1 VTNKAA
7 PDKVAVLM
15 GGRSAER
22 QVSLWSGAGVL
33 EALRA
38 SGVNAYAFDPAER
51 ELIELKTG
59 GFTRAF
65 IALHG
70 RFGEDGSLQG
80 ALEQLRIPY
89 TGSGVMASAI
99 AMDKV
104 MTKRI
109 WIGAGLPTPRF
120 ALLDASTELRRV
132 PDDLG
137 LPLFIK
143 PPHEGSTIGVSKVD
157 GYSQMQAAYALAARY
172 DDIVLAEEFIDGAE
186 LTVPVLGAGATAKA
200 LPVIQII
207 APGGN
212 YDFEHKY
219 ESNDTQYLCPAP
231 LDPALTAEL
240 QALALSAYT
249 ALGCEGWGRVDFMLR
264 RRDNKPFLLEVNT
277 SPGMTSHS
285 LVPIAAKAVGIDYA
299 ALCVQLLQSASL
311 KIAEVTRA

>member
-1 VTNKAA
+1 VTNKVA

-38 SGVNAYAFDPAER
+38 SGVNAHAFDPAER

-157 GYSQMQAAYALAARY
+157 GYSQMQAAYALAAKY
-172 DDIVLAEEFIDGAE
+172 DDVVLAEEFIDGAE

-249 ALGCEGWGRVDFMLR
+249 AVGCEGWGRVDFMLR

-311 KIAEVTRA
+311 KIAEVARA